1 MCENASRQTP
11 QVVMPIRNIVI
22 LLVCQMISATGA
34 IVIVTLGGI
43 IGSKLVTNPAFATL
57 PVSIMV
63 VVVAATTIPATIL
76 MRKIG
81 RRYAFSLSSLCAV
94 TSVLIAAFALYSQSF
109 AWFILATGTFGIN
122 MAFTQQY
129 RYAAAE
135 SVEPR
140 FVPRAISLVLVGAI
154 GGAIL
159 GPELVKYGQ
168 YAIPTI
174 QYAGTLVAL
183 SVLFLVQSA
192 LFLTL
197 GPLRGEDDKTVV
209 QAQRPLGAITRQPVF
224 IVAVLGGTVAY
235 GVMTFIMTATP
246 LSMHINDGFSLEDTA
261 QIIRSHVIAM
271 YAPSL
276 ISGYLMERLG
286 VVRMM
291 TIGGFGLVGA
301 CIIGLQ
307 GHSMM
312 HYWYTLVLLGVG
324 WNFLYVGGTTM
335 LTLTYSMSERFK
347 AQAVN
352 EFSVFGTSALGS
364 LLAGTVMY
372 VYGWYT
378 LVLVP
383 LPLLLVILAGLYYVR
398 RDPLAGR
405 MSAKST

>member
-1 MCENASRQTP
+1 
-11 QVVMPIRNIVI
+11 MPIRNIAI
-22 LLVCQMISATGA
+22 LLVCQLISATGA
-34 IVIVTLGGI
+34 IVIITLGGI

-94 TSVLIAAFALYSQSF
+94 TSVLIAAYALYAESF

-174 QYAGTLVAL
+174 QYAGTLL
-183 SVLFLVQSA
+183 SLSALFLLQSV

-197 GPLRGEDDKTVV
+197 GPLHGEDGETAV
-209 QAQRPLGAITRQPVF
+209 QTQRPLGAIVRQPVF

-246 LSMHINDGFSLEDTA
+246 LSMHIKDGFSLEETA

-291 TIGGFGLVGA
+291 TIGGFGLVLA
-301 CIIGLQ
+301 CVIGLQ

-352 EFSVFGTSALGS
+352 EFSVFGTSAVGS
-364 LLAGTVMY
+364 LLAGTIMY
-372 VYGWYT
+372 LYGWYT
-378 LVLVP
+378 LVMVP
-383 LPLLLVILAGLYYVR
+383 MPLLVVILIGLYYVR
-398 RDPLAGR
+398 NDPLSGR
-405 MSAKST
+405 MSAKSA

>member
-1 MCENASRQTP
+1 
-11 QVVMPIRNIVI
+11 MPIRNIVI

-43 IGSKLVTNPAFATL
+43 IGSELVTNPAFATL

-183 SVLFLVQSA
+183 SVLFLIQSA

-197 GPLRGEDDKTVV
+197 GPLRGEDDETAV

-286 VVRMM
+286 VIRMM

-398 RDPLAGR
+398 HDSLAGR